1 MSFFGGASAG
11 LVIGP
16 NMNIALRPI
25 SNRYFL
31 VGRLLGQLTRVMN
44 EHHLIQRRD
53 NCGTVEL
60 KTQEILISVTMV

>member
-53 NCGTVEL
+53 NVAL
-60 KTQEILISVTMV
+60 LNSKPRRF